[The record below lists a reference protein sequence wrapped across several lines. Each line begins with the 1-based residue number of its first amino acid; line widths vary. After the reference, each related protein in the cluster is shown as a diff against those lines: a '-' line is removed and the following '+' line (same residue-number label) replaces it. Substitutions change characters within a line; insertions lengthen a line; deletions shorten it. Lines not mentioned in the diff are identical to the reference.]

1 MKKVITT
8 VGTSIFSNN
17 LKGTDWKRFK
27 ELKNKSASEEWDEYD
42 ESGEIKRLRD
52 ATWKNIKKSKDPK
65 VSAEVQSLDKI
76 QKRLKE
82 KVVIH
87 LLATDTI
94 LSRLAAE
101 LIQKWY
107 SENFPK
113 VDVNFS
119 SQPHT
124 DVITGLQV
132 HSLDLFRTEG
142 FPNLIKR
149 VRKLANDG
157 NYWGDIVFNLTGGF
171 KGIIPVM
178 TTIAQVEGVQCFYIF
193 QEENE
198 NNPDLI
204 EIPPVPLEVKTG
216 VFAKYF
222 FDFQKITSDLYPQD
236 NFSPDFLSDPEVQKL
251 VFEEDGF
258 LYLNDFCV
266 ILWEKFLSDHFVYF
280 APDDIEKEISTQPNI
295 QRILSNKLCH
305 EDIRHG
311 SSVEVKSSHRHV
323 FDDGRNGN
331 RIYFFEENGRV
342 YIYKTFDSNHDAHI
356 KYLERV
362 VFDDTLREETLKN
375 ASFRIVKITK

>member
-17 LKGTDWKRFK
+17 LKGTDWKRVQ
-27 ELKNKSASEEWDEYD
+27 ELKNKSASEEWYEY
-42 ESGEIKRLRD
+42 EQSGDIERLRD
-52 ATWKNIKKSKDPK
+52 ATWKTIKRSKDPK
-65 VSAEVQSLDKI
+65 ISAEAQSLDKI
-76 QKRLKE
+76 KKRLKDE
-82 KVVIH
+82 IVIH

-101 LIQKWY
+101 LIKKWY

-113 VDVNFS
+113 IDVKFS
-119 SQPHT
+119 SQPNT
-124 DVITGLQV
+124 DIVNGLQV
-132 HSLDLFRTEG
+132 QSLHLFRTEG

-171 KGIIPVM
+171 KGIIPVL

-198 NNPDLI
+198 SNPDLI
-204 EIPPVPLEVKTG
+204 EIPPVPLEVKTD
-216 VFAKYF
+216 VFVKYF

-236 NFSPDFLSDPEVQKL
+236 NFSPDFLSDAEVQKL

-266 ILWEKFLSDHFVYF
+266 ILWEKFLSDHFIYF
-280 APDDIEKEISTQPNI
+280 TPDDIQKEISTQPNI
-295 QRILSNKLCH
+295 QRILSSKFCH
-305 EDIRHG
+305 EEIRHG

-323 FDDGRNGN
+323 FDDGKNGN
-331 RIYFFEENGRV
+331 RIYFFEFNNRV

-356 KYLERV
+356 KYLNSIDYNEHFKKNIV
-362 VFDDTLREETLKN
+362 ENSSLRLLKID
-375 ASFRIVKITK
+375 R